1 MKGRS
6 IKLGT
11 RKRILADGI
20 LLFVTMV
27 WGSSFVL
34 MKNTISQLHPLTFL
48 AIRFLLAWLVVTAI
62 FWRNLKKLKPKEIVY
77 GGIIGFFLF
86 LGMALQVVGLKY
98 TYASKSAFIT
108 GLTVVL
114 VPIFAGIIERKVP
127 RVNVI
132 VGVIFAF
139 VGLFLLNGA
148 KISHFNF
155 GDFLTLLADFGFVF
169 QIIFIDIF
177 TSKENVS
184 TINIAIFQLM
194 SAAVLYIIF
203 SLVFGVNPFSIKLTL
218 NSLLTILITGIF
230 GTALAFTAQVFVQKY
245 TTPTHTALIF
255 SAEPV
260 FGAIFSALIPSTV
273 THTTEIL
280 PLISYIG
287 CGLILIG
294 MIIAE
299 LSFNKNLDM
308 ELS

>member
-1 MKGRS
+1 MS
-6 IKLGT
+6 T

-34 MKNTISQLHPLTFL
+34 MKNTISQLHPLAFL
-48 AIRFLLAWLVVTAI
+48 TIRFAIAWLVVTII
-62 FWRNLKKLKPKEIVY
+62 FWRNLKNLKTKEIVY
-77 GGIIGFFLF
+77 GSIIGFFLF
-86 LGMALQVVGLKY
+86 SGMVLQVVGLKY

-114 VPIFAGIIERKVP
+114 VPIFASIIERKIP
-127 RVNVI
+127 KMNVI
-132 VGVIFAF
+132 IGVIFAF
-139 VGLFLLNGA
+139 VGLLLLNGA

-177 TSKENVS
+177 TAKENVN

-194 SAAVLYIIF
+194 SAAVLYIVS
-203 SLVFGVNPFSIKLTL
+203 SLVFGIDILKVKLTW
-218 NSLLTILITGIF
+218 NSIITILITGVL

-260 FGAIFSALIPSTV
+260 FGAIFSAIIPSTISR
-273 THTTEIL
+273 TTEIL

-299 LSFNKNLDM
+299 LSFDKKLDM

>member
-1 MKGRS
+1 LNAKQ
-6 IKLGT
+6 K
-11 RKRILADGI
+11 ILADGI

-34 MKNTISQLHPLTFL
+34 MKNTISQLHPLAFL
-48 AIRFLLAWLVVTAI
+48 AIRFIIAWLVVTAI
-62 FWRNLKKLKPKEIVY
+62 FWRNLKNLKRKEIVY
-77 GGIIGFFLF
+77 GSIIGFFLSI
-86 LGMALQVVGLKY
+86 GMVLQVVGLKY

-114 VPIFAGIIERKVP
+114 VPVFAGIIERKIP
-127 RVNVI
+127 KVNVI
-132 VGVIFAF
+132 IGVIFAF
-139 VGLFLLNGA
+139 VGLSLLNGA

-177 TSKENVS
+177 TAKEDVN

-194 SAAVLYIIF
+194 SAAVLYIVL
-203 SLVFGVNPFSIKLTL
+203 SLVFGIDILKIKLTVT
-218 NSLLTILITGIF
+218 SIITILITGVL

-260 FGAIFSALIPSTV
+260 FGAIFSAIIPSTIS
-273 THTTEIL
+273 HTTEIL

-299 LSFNKNLDM
+299 LSFDKNLDM

>member
-1 MKGRS
+1 MS
-6 IKLGT
+6 A
-11 RKRILADGI
+11 RKKILADAI
-20 LLFVTMV
+20 LLFITMI

-34 MKNTISQLHPLTFL
+34 MKNTISQLHPLAFL
-48 AIRFLLAWLVVTAI
+48 TLRFLLAWLIILLI
-62 FWRNLKKLKPKEIVY
+62 FHKNLKNLKIKEMVY
-77 GGIIGFFLF
+77 GSLIGFFLF

-114 VPIFAGIIERKVP
+114 VPIFAAIVERRIP
-127 RVNVI
+127 RANVM

-139 VGLFLLNGA
+139 TGLYLLNGA
-148 KISHFNF
+148 KLSQFNF

-177 TSKENVS
+177 TSREDVNPV
-184 TINIAIFQLM
+184 NIAIFQLM
-194 SAAVLYIIF
+194 SGAVLYIIF
-203 SLVFGVNPFSIKLTL
+203 SAAFGINPLNIKLTL
-218 NSLLTILITGIF
+218 DSVFTILITGVL

-260 FGAIFSALIPSTV
+260 FGAIFSAIIPSV
-273 THTTEIL
+273 ATHTTEIL
-280 PLISYIG
+280 PLISYAG

-299 LSFNKNLDM
+299 LNPDKNLDT

>member
-1 MKGRS
+1 MNAKQ
-6 IKLGT
+6 K
-11 RKRILADGI
+11 ILADGI

-34 MKNTISQLHPLTFL
+34 MKNTISQLHPLAFL
-48 AIRFLLAWLVVTAI
+48 AIRFIIAWLVVTAI
-62 FWRNLKKLKPKEIVY
+62 FWRNLKNLKRKEIVY
-77 GGIIGFFLF
+77 GSIIGFFLSI
-86 LGMALQVVGLKY
+86 GMVLQVVGLKY

-114 VPIFAGIIERKVP
+114 VPVFAGIIERKIP
-127 RVNVI
+127 KVNVI
-132 VGVIFAF
+132 IGVIFAF
-139 VGLFLLNGA
+139 VGLSLLNGA

-177 TSKENVS
+177 TAKEDVN

-194 SAAVLYIIF
+194 SAAVLYIVL
-203 SLVFGVNPFSIKLTL
+203 SLVFGIDILKIKLTVT
-218 NSLLTILITGIF
+218 SIITILITGVL

-260 FGAIFSALIPSTV
+260 FGAIFSAIIPSTIS
-273 THTTEIL
+273 HTTEIL

-299 LSFNKNLDM
+299 LSFDKNLDM